1 MFPHLTV
8 LETLTLAAQ
17 FYLPTT
23 FSFQQKDDIV
33 NSTIAELGL
42 VKAKSTIIGRYIID
56 LMQYYFICVPTFT
69 CTITSSISLLLSSS
83 TLPSSASLQS

>member
-56 LMQYYFICVPTFT
+56 L
-69 CTITSSISLLLSSS
+69 L
-83 TLPSSASLQS
+83 

>member
-17 FYLPTT
+17 FYLPTS

-42 VKAKSTIIGRYIID
+42 VKAKSTIIGR
-56 LMQYYFICVPTFT
+56 
-69 CTITSSISLLLSSS
+69 
-83 TLPSSASLQS
+83 

>member
-42 VKAKSTIIGRYIID
+42 VKAKNTIIGRYIDI
-56 LMQYYFICVPTFT
+56 LQYFIFVPTFT
-69 CTITSSISLLLSSS
+69 CTNT
-83 TLPSSASLQS
+83 

>member
-42 VKAKSTIIGRYIID
+42 VKAKNTIIGRYIDI
-56 LMQYYFICVPTFT
+56 LQYFICVPTFT
-69 CTITSSISLLLSSS
+69 CTNT
-83 TLPSSASLQS
+83 